1 MGQIGGWPMSMPMDH
16 PRIGKVQQ
24 GGGGGAQGMPAGA
37 SPTAEFQEQGAAS
50 GSNTPSG
57 NQMLPDA
64 VVASSP
70 MARPQYI
77 APMQNHGG
85 GDGHVNHGG
94 AKIKGG
100 EQTQNTKHLGGGSGG
115 DGGFPVSVG
124 GPQLGGIMTP
134 SKNAMTMKS
143 NMIVDPDFFSINQ
156 MSGGPMTMGM
166 PMEHL
171 HIPIMQQGGGG
182 GGAYEGMSA
191 GGKNTPSGL
200 VQANMA
206 AGQQQRGMPSGTEVV
221 HDAAA
226 AVNPRAQQQYMA
238 AVVARV
244 PMARPQYITP
254 MQNHGGRDGH
264 MNYGGG
270 KIRGGEQPQ
279 NTKQFVAQGGS
290 NDASGLHVSVISSP
304 LASGMTPMARPQY
317 IGPMQK
323 NSGEDGQVNYSR
335 GKIKEGEQMQN
346 TKQCVTPGV
355 VNDLPTVSV
364 SGPLPGGTTPPKN
377 VRYNTPWSPYG
388 GYPGRRFCGPAPPR
402 DAPRIWHKG
411 RCHIVYS

>member
-1 MGQIGGWPMSMPMDH
+1 
-16 PRIGKVQQ
+16 
-24 GGGGGAQGMPAGA
+24 
-37 SPTAEFQEQGAAS
+37 
-50 GSNTPSG
+50 
-57 NQMLPDA
+57 
-64 VVASSP
+64 
-70 MARPQYI
+70 
-77 APMQNHGG
+77 
-85 GDGHVNHGG
+85 
-94 AKIKGG
+94 
-100 EQTQNTKHLGGGSGG
+100 
-115 DGGFPVSVG
+115 
-124 GPQLGGIMTP
+124 
-134 SKNAMTMKS
+134 
-143 NMIVDPDFFSINQ
+143 
-156 MSGGPMTMGM
+156 MTMGM

-355 VNDLPTVSV
+355 ANDLPTVSV

-377 VRYNTPWSPYG
+377 VRSNMMGDSGFPDIDLMSGGPLTMQRGGGSGSTNLGMPAGGSNTPSGLVRAAMAAGNPMAQQQQG
-388 GYPGRRFCGPAPPR
+388 MPSGMEVLQDAAATVNPR
-402 DAPRIWHKG
+402 AQQQYIERMQQQPLLVTRGIKKKMH
-411 RCHIVYS
+411 